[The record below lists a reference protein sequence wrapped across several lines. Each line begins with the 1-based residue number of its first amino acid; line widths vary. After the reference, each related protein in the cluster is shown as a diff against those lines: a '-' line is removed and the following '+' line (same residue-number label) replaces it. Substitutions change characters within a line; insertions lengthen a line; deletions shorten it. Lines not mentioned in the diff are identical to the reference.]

1 MADAIGI
8 ADLVGPDHLQA
19 IDALGGVD
27 ALIGV
32 CALNQARSVVRVVEA
47 AAAGLSKEIGD
58 RAGAVLVVDAGYRE
72 DTREAVDAWVA
83 DHPGPPAVR
92 CVRISGPPSRP
103 RAILAALAAAR
114 HVRVAACALVDAGLI
129 SLSPEAIGRLLEP
142 ILAETA
148 DAVSPAYTHGVAE
161 GTLTTNLLAPLH
173 RALYGRRVQ
182 QLLGGCVALAPTT
195 VERSLASGLVDSDL
209 AGHGLEIRLAIE
221 AVALGDRLVE
231 VHVGRKV
238 LDAGL
243 APPDLAT
250 TIAQTVGPF
259 FRLIDRYR
267 AAWVE
272 VAGSAAVPLIG
283 DPPAL
288 LPDAGEVAVDR
299 MVRAFKLGL
308 KDLLPIWEQAL
319 QEETLSS
326 LYPLGLLSPDE
337 FTFPPEHWARV
348 AFDFAVA
355 YHEQRLPRDHLLRAL
370 TPLYLG
376 RAAAFLRETQTASS
390 ARIPALLDA
399 VGRAFEVEKAGFAAR
414 WRETHA

>member
-1 MADAIGI
+1 MAGDVRIE
-8 ADLVGPDHLQA
+8 DLLGAEDLRA
-19 IDALGGVD
+19 IDPLEGAEV
-27 ALIGV
+27 LIGV

-47 AAAGLSKEIGD
+47 AAAGLSKELGD
-58 RAGAVLVVDAGYRE
+58 RKGAVLVVDAGYRE
-72 DTREAVDAWVA
+72 DTREAIGAWA
-83 DHPGPPAVR
+83 AGRSEGPPVHS
-92 CVRISGPPSRP
+92 VRISGPPSRP

-114 HVRVAACALVDAGLI
+114 RLRVTACGLVDAGLI
-129 SLSPEAIGRLLEP
+129 SLSPEAIGRLLQP
-142 ILAETA
+142 ILTGTA
-148 DAVSPAYTHGVAE
+148 DAVSPTYTHTVVE
-161 GTLTTNLLAPLH
+161 GTLTTNLLAPLV

-182 QLLGGCVALAPTT
+182 QLLGGCAALAETS
-195 VERSLASGLVDSDL
+195 VARSLESGLLDSDL
-209 AGHGLEIRLAIE
+209 TEHGLEIRLAIE

-231 VHVGRKV
+231 VHVGRKA

-250 TIAQTVGPF
+250 TLAQSVGPF
-259 FRLIDRYR
+259 FRLMDRYR
-267 AAWVE
+267 AVWAD
-272 VAGSAAVPLIG
+272 VAGSSAAPLIG

-288 LPDAGEVAVDR
+288 LPEHGDMPVDR

-319 QEETLSS
+319 QEETLSW

-337 FTFPPEHWARV
+337 FAFPAEHWARV

-376 RAAAFLRETQTASS
+376 RVAAFLREAQTAPRG
-390 ARIPALLDA
+390 RIAALLEG
-399 VGRAFEVEKAGFAAR
+399 VGRAFEVEKAGLAAR
-414 WRETHA
+414 WR